1 MLAWGASNIW
11 MRPCG
16 NVWKCVENLL
26 VFIDKLIVSICRIK
40 KDLVS
45 LNYIHGLIYT
55 NHSVSEVDQIS

>member
-1 MLAWGASNIW
+1 

-16 NVWKCVENLL
+16 NVWKCFENLL
-26 VFIDKLIVSICRIK
+26 VFIDKLIVSIYRIK
-40 KDLVS
+40 RDLVL